1 MTAEIQDYWKK
12 EKKKSLHSVPI
23 WLLSSDMDALHA
35 GSQLRFEQQII
46 NKSYNE
52 TGARETGAR
61 EGPKND
67 IRRQIFLLS
76 RITEKESY
84 FGTFYRNLQ
93 VSATNMF
100 KIHVMSQEIV
110 SDIFK
115 PNYTVVHHVR
125 SLCNGT
131 ETLANP
137 RLIIWNLK

>member
-12 EKKKSLHSVPI
+12 EKKKSLHSIPV

-100 KIHVMSQEIV
+100 KIHVHV
-110 SDIFK
+110 SGNCQRYFQTELHCGS
-115 PNYTVVHHVR
+115 PCTL
-125 SLCNGT
+125 SLQWH
-131 ETLANP
+131 
-137 RLIIWNLK
+137 WNLS

>member
-12 EKKKSLHSVPI
+12 EKKKSLHSVPV

-84 FGTFYRNLQ
+84 FGTFYRNLK

-100 KIHVMSQEIV
+100 KIHVHV
-110 SDIFK
+110 SGNCQRYFQTELHCGS
-115 PNYTVVHHVR
+115 PLTL
-125 SLCNGT
+125 SLQWH
-131 ETLANP
+131 
-137 RLIIWNLK
+137 WNLS